1 MLPGSKMKN
10 AAELPPRREITE
22 LPETIIAD
30 SREVP
35 KEKNRV
41 ASPSGIRS
49 QGLSLTKKWESR

>member
-1 MLPGSKMKN
+1 MKN

-49 QGLSLTKKWESR
+49 QGLSLTKKWESW